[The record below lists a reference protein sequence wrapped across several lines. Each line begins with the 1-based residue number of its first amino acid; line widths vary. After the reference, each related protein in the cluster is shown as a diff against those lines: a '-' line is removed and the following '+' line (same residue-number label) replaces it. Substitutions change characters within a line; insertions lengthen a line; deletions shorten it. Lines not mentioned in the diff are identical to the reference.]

1 MKSLP
6 RDASD
11 YRKVLH
17 ALRGVASNL
26 GAMKFANTL
35 WQFETSYTAN
45 KNGQGELDLKA
56 LGFELKKQLA
66 QFKQFFT
73 FLTVR
78 FENHFPLEKPKSI
91 GTIKTDVSINCDEMR
106 KALEI
111 GDVDFS
117 LDITKELLL
126 INDMDEVLRKK
137 LQSLLGYLESY
148 DFHQAV
154 IVLNSICQYLKTRE

>member
-1 MKSLP
+1 
-6 RDASD
+6 
-11 YRKVLH
+11 
-17 ALRGVASNL
+17 
-26 GAMKFANTL
+26 
-35 WQFETSYTAN
+35 
-45 KNGQGELDLKA
+45 
-56 LGFELKKQLA
+56 
-66 QFKQFFT
+66 
-73 FLTVR
+73 
-78 FENHFPLEKPKSI
+78 
-91 GTIKTDVSINCDEMR
+91 MR